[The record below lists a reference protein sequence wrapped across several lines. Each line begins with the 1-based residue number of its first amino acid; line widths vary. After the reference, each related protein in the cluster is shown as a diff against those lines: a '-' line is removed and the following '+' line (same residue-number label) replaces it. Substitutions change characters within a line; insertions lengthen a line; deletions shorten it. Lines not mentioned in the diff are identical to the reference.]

1 MGCGGSKENISTN
14 DKNSPSK
21 EKIAVKDNIKY
32 KEKKAVNVVEQ
43 TAITTNHIN
52 NEEDDNKKL
61 KIAKSMLVAENKD
74 KISKSYKIL
83 EKIGEG
89 SFGKVYKV
97 IYILTNQLRAMKL
110 VKKESVQY
118 QDDEKKFLKEI
129 EVLSKLDHPNIIK
142 VYEYFVDKKNFY
154 VINELATGGELF
166 DQISKIQFFNE
177 HDAAHIMKQV
187 FSAVC
192 YLHANKIVHRDL
204 KPENILLESKD
215 DGDLSLKIIDFGAAN
230 FFKGEDGNAKL
241 SLKIGTPYY
250 MAPEVFNKNYTN
262 KCDLW
267 SCGVILYILLVG
279 FPPFDG
285 ETDEEIEA
293 NVRCGEYTFDTE
305 EWVGVSDDAKN
316 LVRNLLQMDP
326 NKRYTAE
333 QSLKDIWI
341 TKNVTMHSLKTKEM
355 VASKHKFNS
364 DALKKFTSK
373 NKLKQASIAFLVH
386 NMSTNEMV
394 KNLRAIFK
402 ELDDSGDGRLSH
414 EELKKGYQKFFSD
427 SLSEMEFEALINK
440 LDGDNSG
447 FVEYEEFLRATMD
460 TESIL
465 TEKNLKLAFDF
476 FDKDG
481 SGQLS
486 AEEIKSVL
494 GIISKDK
501 DGGEVV
507 KNIIREVD
515 LNGDG
520 VINYNEFRDLMKRN
534 VA

>member
-1 MGCGGSKENISTN
+1 MGCGGSKPNITINEKKDIKMENL
-14 DKNSPSK
+14 SK
-21 EKIAVKDNIKY
+21 GEKENRNTKT
-32 KEKKAVNVVEQ
+32 KEKKTVKIGDAKNEVNF
-43 TAITTNHIN
+43 
-52 NEEDDNKKL
+52 DDAEKML
-61 KIAKSMLVAENKD
+61 KIAKSSLVGENKD

-89 SFGKVYKV
+89 SYGKVYKV

-110 VKKESVQY
+110 VKKVSVQY
-118 QDDEKKFLKEI
+118 QDDENKFLKEI

-142 VYEYFVDKKNFY
+142 VYEYFVDGKNFY
-154 VINELATGGELF
+154 LINELATGGELF

-177 HDAAHIMKQV
+177 QDAAYLMKQIL
-187 FSAVC
+187 SSVC
-192 YLHANKIVHRDL
+192 YLHANAIVHRDL
-204 KPENILLESKD
+204 KPENILLEGKN
-215 DGDLSLKIIDFGAAN
+215 DGELSLKLIDFGAAN
-230 FFKGEDGNAKL
+230 YLREDESNKKL

-250 MAPEVFNKNYTN
+250 MAPEVFNKDYNS

-285 ETDEEIEA
+285 DTDEEIEA
-293 NVRCGEYTFDTE
+293 NVKCGEYTFDTE
-305 EWVGVSDDAKN
+305 EWVGVSEDAKSF
-316 LVRNLLQMDP
+316 VRKLLQMDP
-326 NKRYTAE
+326 AKRLSAE
-333 QSLKDIWI
+333 EAIKDTWI
-341 TKNVTMHSLKTKEM
+341 TKNINMRSLK
-355 VASKHKFNS
+355 SKDKQPTHKFNS

-394 KNLRAIFK
+394 KNLKDIFK
-402 ELDDSGDGRLSH
+402 QLDDSGDGRLSH
-414 EELKKGYQKFFSD
+414 DELKKGYQKFFSD
-427 SLSEMEFEALINK
+427 SLSEMEFEALIHK

-465 TEKNLKLAFDF
+465 TDKNLKIAFDF

-481 SGQLS
+481 SGHLS

-494 GIISKDK
+494 GIMSNES
-501 DGGEVV
+501 DGGELV
-507 KNIIREVD
+507 KNIIKEVD
-515 LNGDG
+515 INGDG
-520 VINYNEFRDLMKRN
+520 QVNYNEFRDLMKRTT
-534 VA
+534 A